1 MSQVSVYC
9 GANLYNSY
17 VCTIFI
23 VMLIL
28 FILDSYKTP
37 LAMSS
42 ITHAAT
48 VAVQRNLKQLFP
60 NLIKRNSKTPICKYL

>member
-1 MSQVSVYC
+1 
-9 GANLYNSY
+9 
-17 VCTIFI
+17 
-23 VMLIL
+23 MLIL
-28 FILDSYKTP
+28 FILDSYQTP